1 MEKLFD
7 TSIEELMRVIFSALI
22 IYILIITFIRIL
34 GKRSTS
40 ELNTFD
46 WIVTVSVG
54 SIFASTIVLEDVS
67 IPEGA
72 LSILALFLLQFAITK
87 MMFHSS
93 KTRRL
98 VKSTPRLLLFEGKF
112 LEENL
117 RKERVL
123 KSEVYAAI
131 RQEGLKSISQIY
143 AVVLETK
150 SRLSI
155 IPNHNPKELGHSLND
170 VHGLPN
176 SLMDALEKEAEGE
189 LSKKD

>member
-1 MEKLFD
+1 MEKLFE
-7 TSIEELMRVIFSALI
+7 TNMEELMRVIFSALI
-22 IYILIITFIRIL
+22 IYILIITFIRLL

-72 LSILALFLLQFAITK
+72 LSILSLFLLQFAVTK
-87 MMFHSS
+87 MMFYSG
-93 KTRRL
+93 KARRL
-98 VKSTPRLLLFEGKF
+98 VKSTPRLLLFEGQF
-112 LEENL
+112 IEENL

-131 RQEGLKSISQIY
+131 RQKGLKSISQIY

-150 SRLSI
+150 SRLSV
-155 IPNHNPKELGHSLND
+155 IPNHDPDKLGHSLND
-170 VHGLPN
+170 VQGLPE
-176 SLMDALEKEAEGE
+176 SLIDALEKEAKGK
-189 LSKKD
+189 LSKNS